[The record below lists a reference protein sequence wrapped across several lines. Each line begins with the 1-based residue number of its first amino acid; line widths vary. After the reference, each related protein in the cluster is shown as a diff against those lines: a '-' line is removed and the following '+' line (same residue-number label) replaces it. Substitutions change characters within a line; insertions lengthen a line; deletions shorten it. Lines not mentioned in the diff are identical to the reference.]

1 MTGSN
6 IHGGGA
12 IPAVLPVDQQ
22 GVLSLSIWPVIPHPP
37 FFFESWYN
45 VVRTVTLSVVGFAAL
60 IVLLRVSGKRTLSK
74 MNVFD
79 FVFVVAVGSV
89 FASMIISKDV
99 TLIEGLAAL
108 ATLVLIQIGLAE
120 LATRSPLAERII
132 NGEPALL
139 LSRGQFISRAL
150 KRERVTEEEIRAAI
164 RAKGVTRVE
173 DVDAV
178 VLEND
183 GTLTVAWTSKEPG
196 ASSLVDAKGPD
207 GRTAAE
213 RAKRAG
219 GKPKKLV

>member
-1 MTGSN
+1 MHSASN

-12 IPAVLPVDQQ
+12 IPAVVPVRDA
-22 GVLSLSIWPVIPHPP
+22 GVLLPSRKLVIPHPP

-45 VVRTVTLSVVGFAAL
+45 VGRTVTLSVVGFAAL

-89 FASMIISKDV
+89 FASTIISKDV
-99 TLIEGLAAL
+99 TLVEGLVAL
-108 ATLVLIQIGLAE
+108 STLVVIQIFLAE
-120 LATRSPLAERII
+120 LAARSPLAERII

-139 LSRGQFISRAL
+139 LSRGKFIPRAL

-164 RAKGVTRVE
+164 RAKGITRVE

-196 ASSLVDAKGPD
+196 DSSLVDAKGPD
-207 GRTAAE
+207 GRTADE
-213 RAKRAG
+213 RSKAAG
-219 GKPKKLV
+219 R